1 MSTSLMTPDTEADA
15 VRRTRLRQMQGVALG
30 LLVLAAIVYVAT
42 FGHDGFLG
50 FVNAGAEASMV
61 GAIADWFAV
70 TALFRHPLGLPIP
83 HTALIPR
90 RKDEFGKSLEE
101 FFSENFLHEQV
112 IRERL
117 AAADISRRIGV
128 WIRVPANADRVV
140 AESASVLAIGL
151 RRLRDADVS
160 ALVEEVLIP
169 RFLAEPISPVAGGL
183 LQEILAD
190 DAHHGLVDLVLEEGH
205 RWLVHNAET
214 FADVVGERAPWWAPD
229 RVNEMV
235 TTRLHL
241 EAVRWLADIRRDPD
255 HHARQAL
262 DSLLRQLAQDLLT
275 DPSTQE
281 RAERLK
287 TRVLEQPQM
296 VVTGMSLWS
305 AFRKALLEGLEDET
319 GPLRARASREL
330 AAFGERIGRDDVLR
344 ERLDGWSSDFAVWA
358 VTRYGDELTTVI
370 THTIERWDGE
380 EAARKIELHVG
391 RDLQFIRING
401 TIVGGLVGV
410 LIHAVSLTL

>member
-1 MSTSLMTPDTEADA
+1 MRDSD
-15 VRRTRLRQMQGVALG
+15 VA
-30 LLVLAAIVYVAT
+30 
-42 FGHDGFLG
+42 
-50 FVNAGAEASMV
+50 S
-61 GAIADWFAV
+61 
-70 TALFRHPLGLPIP
+70 
-83 HTALIPR
+83 
-90 RKDEFGKSLEE
+90 
-101 FFSENFLHEQV
+101 
-112 IRERL
+112 
-117 AAADISRRIGV
+117 
-128 WIRVPANADRVV
+128 
-140 AESASVLAIGL
+140 
-151 RRLRDADVS
+151 
-160 ALVEEVLIP
+160 LVEEVLIP
-169 RFLAEPISPVAGGL
+169 RFMAEPISPVAGGL
-183 LQEILAD
+183 LQEVLAD
-190 DAHHGLVDLVLEEGH
+190 NAHHGLVDLALEEGH

-275 DPSTQE
+275 DPKTQE

-296 VVTGMSLWS
+296 IVTGMSLWS

-410 LIHAVSLTL
+410 LIHAVSLAL

>member
-15 VRRTRLRQMQGVALG
+15 VRRTRLRQMQAVALG
-30 LLVLAAIVYVAT
+30 LLVFAAVVYVLT
-42 FGHDGFLG
+42 FDQDGFLG

-117 AAADISRRIGV
+117 GAADISRRVGA
-128 WIRVPANADRVV
+128 WISVPANADRVV

-151 RRLRDADVS
+151 RRLRDADVA

-169 RFLAEPISPVAGGL
+169 RFMAEPISPIAGGL
-183 LQEILAD
+183 LQEIVAD
-190 DAHHGLVDLVLEEGH
+190 NAHHGLVDLVLEEGH

-275 DPSTQE
+275 DPKTQE

-296 VVTGMSLWS
+296 IVTGMSLWA
-305 AFRKALLEGLEDET
+305 AFRKALLAGLEDQA

-330 AAFGERIGRDDVLR
+330 AGFGERIGRDDVLR
-344 ERLDGWSSDFAVWA
+344 GRVDAWGSDFAVWT
-358 VTRYGDELTTVI
+358 VERYGDELTAVI
-370 THTIERWDGE
+370 TTTIERWDGE

-391 RDLQFIRING
+391 RDLQFIRVNG

-410 LIHAVSLTL
+410 LIHAVSLAL